1 MNKIS
6 LCGTVIPKEDADEL
20 YYELFEGMEQAEMLK
35 ALDKFISSRNMSEIG
50 KCLVE
55 NT

>member
-20 YYELFEGMEQAEMLK
+20 YYELFEGMSKTETLN
-35 ALDKFISSRNMSEIG
+35 ALDKFILSRKVSYN
-50 KCLVE
+50 
-55 NT
+55 